1 MKQINIRSCQR
12 RLYKH
17 RLEKMNNAHNVRY
30 YLLMCSQKRLIAVLA
45 GALLV
50 VSASALQADDANDL
64 IVVTNKDVTMA
75 SIDDNE
81 IRRLFLGKSRRL
93 PNGDV
98 AALASYSP
106 LRAFFN
112 SRILG
117 RSDTDVSRIWSRLK
131 FSGRQAPP
139 RTFNNVDAIVEYVKS
154 TPNALAYLPSSYRR
168 DEVRIMAFIPGDT
181 PPLR

>member
-1 MKQINIRSCQR
+1 LKIIQLNTRCNWKFNATR
-12 RLYKH
+12 RKVFLATGPVPFLVK
-17 RLEKMNNAHNVRY
+17 KC
-30 YLLMCSQKRLIAVLA
+30 LLGLLTS
-45 GALLV
+45 ALLV
-50 VSASALQADDANDL
+50 VSASALQANESNNL
-64 IVVTNKDVTMA
+64 IVVTNKDVSMA

-81 IRRLFLGKSRRL
+81 IQRLFLGQSRRL

-98 AALASYSP
+98 AALAAYAP

-117 RSDTDVSRIWSRLK
+117 RSDTDVARIWSKLK
-131 FSGRQAPP
+131 FSGKQAPP
-139 RTFNNVDAIVEYVKS
+139 RTFDNVDALVEYVKS

-181 PPLR
+181 PALR

>member
-1 MKQINIRSCQR
+1 MQFKIFSFR
-12 RLYKH
+12 RLLKRRH
-17 RLEKMNNAHNVRY
+17 KTNTNAHNIQH
-30 YLLMCSQKRLIAVLA
+30 YLQMCFQKRLLGLLA
-45 GALLV
+45 SALLV

-117 RSDTDVSRIWSRLK
+117 RSDTDVARIWSRLK

-139 RTFNNVDAIVEYVKS
+139 RTFNSVDAIVEYVKS